1 MSGGR
6 RTAPPR
12 VAAARAPA
20 RPRERVY
27 TWTIA
32 DLAGFRAAA
41 YRLFAALWL
50 SPEAPRLAW
59 LAATARRLRADAP
72 AVATLG
78 FFGPWQQLLGLLA
91 ELSQQ
96 SLPALQ
102 AEHVRL
108 FSLDPA
114 GTPCFPYES
123 SYVEAGRTPAGWV
136 ALQLERT
143 YARAGLRLAATLHD
157 PPDHAAVEL
166 EFMAYL
172 CAQETAAWEEAA
184 LDAGLQLLRE
194 QRGFLRVHLARWFPL
209 FASQVR
215 VRATQPLYA
224 VGADAASAFVHH
236 DRDLLDTLVNEIGR
250 LRSGAEADDGTDA
263 PPVQEDIS

>member
-1 MSGGR
+1 MSGRR
-6 RTAPPR
+6 RTAPLH

-20 RPRERVY
+20 RRRERVY

-32 DLAGFRAAA
+32 DLAAFRAAA

-50 SPEAPRLAW
+50 PPEAPRLAW
-59 LAATARRLRADAP
+59 LATTARRLRASAS

-78 FFGPWQQLLGLLA
+78 FFGPWQQLVGRLTELG
-91 ELSQQ
+91 QQ
-96 SLPALQ
+96 SPTALQ

-123 SYVEAGRTPAGWV
+123 YYVEAGGTTAGWV

-143 YARAGLRLAATLHD
+143 YARAGLRLAAALPE

-172 CAQETAAWEEAA
+172 CAQEAAAWEQAA
-184 LDAGLQLLRE
+184 PDAGLQFLRE
-194 QRGFLRVHLARWFPL
+194 QRRFLRVHLARWFPL
-209 FASQVR
+209 FLSQVR
-215 VRATQPLYA
+215 ARATQPLYA
-224 VGADAASAFVHH
+224 AGADAASAFVHH
-236 DRDLLDTLVNEIGR
+236 DRDLLDTLVDEIAR
-250 LRSGAEADDGTDA
+250 LQSVAGASDGPDA
-263 PPVQEDIS
+263 PPLQEDIS